1 MAKVG
6 GGAAYQRLQPP
17 NEAISNALQN
27 SAALASRRANAEA
40 DRNERAKVR
49 EQQKK
54 DKLQDSYNQDIA
66 TIEPVI
72 TGIQSVDEINYRA
85 VGNAQKRIGDI
96 YRELMDNPDP
106 NRKRELNMELANL
119 RSMPKTLKE
128 MEKPMAE
135 SYAAFL
141 KGYSEGTISEWD
153 EDKGEE
159 FQAFFGVKG
168 QDGKI
173 TPNYIIDFDD
183 KGTMIAKGITEQGKY
198 FETSANQILGGHEFS
213 NFTKAINANA
223 YASDMAKGLGK
234 NQQLKISR
242 GMQTIV
248 QDFSMVEDEVREDI
262 RESLGTVDN
271 PTSLAKS
278 VWVENY
284 NMNRSKEEFDES
296 SLQEIEDFLVAKVAR
311 GYDNTVSAR
320 QLRKPD
326 GPSDTQ
332 KAQDSIE
339 IMRDSATGEPLERYI
354 KPNDKNLSTTAFSI
368 GEPVTTGV
376 GNKDK
381 RINKLYLGDN
391 GEVYFEG
398 EEKVTEEVPEIK
410 YGMETGKT
418 LKRTYYK
425 KEPEG
430 GLNSEELNVVANRL
444 GFDNGYKLK
453 QFLKNKK
460 EQETGTQSTENKKE
474 MNPEEF
480 RKKYNY

>member
-40 DRNERAKVR
+40 DRNERSKVR

-96 YRELMDNPDP
+96 YRELMDNPEP

-135 SYAAFL
+135 SYSAFL

-168 QDGKI
+168 EDGKI

-183 KGTMIAKGITEQGKY
+183 KGAMVAKGITESGKY

-223 YASDMAKGLGK
+223 YASDLAKGLGK
-234 NQQLKISR
+234 NQQFRISR
-242 GMQTIV
+242 GFQQVV
-248 QDFSMVEDEVREDI
+248 QDFSMVEDDVRQDI
-262 RESLGTVDN
+262 RDSLGTVDD
-271 PTSLAKS
+271 PSDLAKS

-311 GYDNTVSAR
+311 GYDSTISAS

-326 GPSDTQ
+326 GPTDAQ

-339 IMRDSATGEPLERYI
+339 LMRNSATGEPLERYI
-354 KPNDKNLSTTAFSI
+354 KPNDKNLSTTAFSV
-368 GEPVTTGV
+368 GETITTGV

-381 RINKLYLGDN
+381 RINTLYLGDN
-391 GEVYFEG
+391 GEVYFRG
-398 EEKVTEEVPEIK
+398 EEKVTEEVPVVK
-410 YGMETGKT
+410 YGMATGETEEKT
-418 LKRTYYK
+418 SYQ
-425 KEPEG
+425 EVVGG
-430 GLNSEELNVVANRL
+430 GLDSEELNVVANRL

-453 QFLKNKK
+453 QFLKDKK
-460 EQETGTQSTENKKE
+460 EREIGTQSTEKSK
-474 MNPEEF
+474 NPN
-480 RKKYNY
+480 RGILD